1 MAWKVIKPKPLNTKA
16 INSAARKALKAVGE
30 GFKDDF
36 DATTKTWDREVVFET
51 TYKESKSSASVT
63 VATDDEIYR
72 YVNDGTEAHIIRPK
86 NARILRFASGY
97 TAKTS
102 PGTIGSSTGGSFGA
116 SVVARVVRHPG
127 TKARKF
133 DEAILEKWQDKLAD
147 ELGIVVSVFREES
160 GHAI

>member
-1 MAWKVIKPKPLNTKA
+1 MAWKVIKPKPLNIKA
-16 INSAARKALKAVGE
+16 INNAARKALKTVGE
-30 GFKDDF
+30 GFKEDF
-36 DATTKTWDREVVFET
+36 GATTETWTRQVNFET
-51 TYKESKSSASVT
+51 TYKDSKTSASVI

-72 YVNDGTEAHIIRPK
+72 YVNDGTKAHIIRPK
-86 NARILRFASGY
+86 NGGILRFPGGY

-102 PGTIGSSTGGSFGA
+102 PGTIGSSAGGSFGA

-133 DEAILEKWQDKLAD
+133 DEAILKKWQGKIAD